1 MGAGEVEGWHV
12 EGLPGLRG
20 PAWERHWN
28 TWEKDSKGAGRAQR
42 VGLGLV
48 RIEGRGRKPACG
60 AEGKRKPVPGA
71 EAGVARDRRAA
82 KSLTRQRVGWV
93 RGEPGGQ
100 TCRDDRSL
108 PQGGSPWR

>member
-1 MGAGEVEGWHV
+1 M

-28 TWEKDSKGAGRAQR
+28 TREKDSKGVGRAQR

-48 RIEGRGRKPACG
+48 RIEERGRKPAYG
-60 AEGKRKPVPGA
+60 AEGERKPVPGA

-82 KSLTRQRVGWV
+82 KSLTRQHVGWA
-93 RGEPGGQ
+93 RGEPGGL
-100 TCRDDRSL
+100 TRRDGRIL
-108 PQGGSPWR
+108 PQGGSP